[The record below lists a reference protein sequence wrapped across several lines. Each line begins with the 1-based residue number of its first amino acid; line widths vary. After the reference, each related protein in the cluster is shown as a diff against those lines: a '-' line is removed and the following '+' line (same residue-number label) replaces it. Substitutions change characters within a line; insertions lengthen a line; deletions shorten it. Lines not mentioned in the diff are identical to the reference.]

1 MKDLTGTRLGQYE
14 IVERLGGGG
23 MAVVYRA
30 VQQPLGRE
38 VALKALSSE
47 LFQDDGFVKRFET
60 EAKTLAKLDHPNI
73 LPIYDFELSDGVAYL
88 TMPLIR
94 GGTLRDILN
103 RGPLDTLTA
112 WRYLREIGDGLQ
124 HAHDAGIVHRDL
136 KPTNVL
142 IHADGRAMLA
152 DFGLARGAGQPTH
165 LTTIGLAIGTP
176 GYMAP
181 EQVMGHDVDKR
192 ADIYAMGVLTFEMLT
207 GRLPFIG
214 ANRMEV
220 AYTTV
225 NAPIPSA
232 VKLNAALPDELDL
245 LLAKVLAKDPE
256 QRPQTVRDL
265 LAEMARL
272 PQRRQQAPPRSARRG
287 LWRWRHRV
295 RGDGRAGDRRQM
307 RVIAPAPP
315 CPYRCTARP
324 IPTPTAVG
332 GSAIRTLELM
342 GVRASRARGR
352 FILNSHVSNLI
363 HVARSVTG
371 DRWPEIAYAAG
382 LVQYV
387 EQDPPHDDQLSSP
400 VESLSRLNEAFETVY
415 GPEAEDMIRTW
426 ARRATERWLAEGR
439 HGMGGA
445 RRLVPGR
452 QRKLVGVV
460 KSFTE
465 AMDNVRGEHTHAWLQ
480 VDEHQFWL
488 VNFSNMFALGRIKT
502 VKSCHIWTA
511 SIETILRWAGLAN
524 DWYVEE
530 VECGSVTGHF
540 RLRLRHP
547 ISRNLG
553 SGFGRA
559 GVTPNHVK
567 QTTVY
572 YACYYAARVNIGL
585 AEMARPIKSPSLL
598 SEGPPPTGGGP
609 SYYIHVRRNS
619 SGFPSSGLCRRSE
632 GLRRLKGP
640 ASGRSVRR

>member
-47 LFQDDGFVKRFET
+47 LFQDEGFVKRFET

-73 LPIYDFELSDGVAYL
+73 LPIYDFEVTEGVAFL

-103 RGPLDTLTA
+103 RGPLDPLTA

-207 GRLPFIG
+207 GRLPYIG

-220 AYTTV
+220 AYATV
-225 NAPIPSA
+225 NSPIPAA
-232 VKLNAALPDELDL
+232 VKLNAALPDELDAL
-245 LLAKVLAKDPE
+245 LGKVLAKDPA

-265 LAEMARL
+265 LAQMAKL
-272 PQRRQQAPPRSARRG
+272 PQRR
-287 LWRWRHRV
+287 
-295 RGDGRAGDRRQM
+295 
-307 RVIAPAPP
+307 IAPAAASAPMPATAGPGGVVVMPRPVTGPQGPDTTSMRVASAPAILHGSPP
-315 CPYRCTARP
+315 
-324 IPTPTAVG
+324 PTPTTTA

-342 GVRASRARGR
+342 GVKAARARGR
-352 FILNSHVSNLI
+352 FILNSHVSNLV
-363 HVARSVTG
+363 HVARDVTG
-371 DRWPEIAYAAG
+371 DRWPEVAYAAG

-400 VESLSRLNEAFETVY
+400 VESLSRLNEAFETIY
-415 GPEAEDMIRTW
+415 GPEAEDMIRAW
-426 ARRATERWLAEGR
+426 GRRASERWLAEGR
-439 HGMGGA
+439 HGMGGP

-452 QRKLVGVV
+452 QRKLAGVV
-460 KSFTE
+460 KNFSE

-502 VKSCHIWTA
+502 VKSCYIWT
-511 SIETILRWAGLAN
+511 STIETILRWAGLAN

-530 VECGSVTGHF
+530 VECGCVTGTF
-540 RLRLRHP
+540 DCVFA
-547 ISRNLG
+547 I
-553 SGFGRA
+553 
-559 GVTPNHVK
+559 
-567 QTTVY
+567 
-572 YACYYAARVNIGL
+572 
-585 AEMARPIKSPSLL
+585 
-598 SEGPPPTGGGP
+598 
-609 SYYIHVRRNS
+609 
-619 SGFPSSGLCRRSE
+619 
-632 GLRRLKGP
+632 
-640 ASGRSVRR
+640 RSVES

>member
-1 MKDLTGTRLGQYE
+1 
-14 IVERLGGGG
+14 

-73 LPIYDFELSDGVAYL
+73 LPIYDFEMNDGVAYL

-94 GGTLRDILN
+94 GGTLRDVLN
-103 RGPLDTLTA
+103 RGALDTLTA

-214 ANRMEV
+214 SNRMEV
-220 AYTTV
+220 AYSTV

-232 VKLNAALPDELDL
+232 VKLNAALPDELDQ
-245 LLAKVLAKDPE
+245 LLAKVLAKDPA
-256 QRPQTVRDL
+256 QRPQTVREL
-265 LAEMARL
+265 LSQMARL
-272 PQRRQQAPPRSARRG
+272 PQRRAASVSVSAQAPVAAALGRQVPAVEPPTAASMKAIAAAPPRPLQGS
-287 LWRWRHRV
+287 
-295 RGDGRAGDRRQM
+295 
-307 RVIAPAPP
+307 
-315 CPYRCTARP
+315 P
-324 IPTPTAVG
+324 IPTPTGVG

-342 GVRASRARGR
+342 GIKASRARGR
-352 FILNSHVSNLI
+352 FILNSYVSNLV

-371 DRWPEIAYAAG
+371 DRWPELAYAAG

-400 VESLSRLNEAFETVY
+400 VEALSRLNEAFETVY
-415 GPEAEDMIRTW
+415 GPEAEDTIRSW
-426 ARRATERWLAEGR
+426 GRRVTERWLAEGR
-439 HGMGGA
+439 HGMGGP

-452 QRKLVGVV
+452 QRKLAGVV

-502 VKSCHIWTA
+502 VKSCHIWVTT
-511 SIETILRWAGLAN
+511 IETILRWAGLAN

-530 VECGSVTGHF
+530 VECGCVTGTF
-540 RLRLRHP
+540 DCVFA
-547 ISRNLG
+547 I
-553 SGFGRA
+553 
-559 GVTPNHVK
+559 
-567 QTTVY
+567 
-572 YACYYAARVNIGL
+572 
-585 AEMARPIKSPSLL
+585 
-598 SEGPPPTGGGP
+598 
-609 SYYIHVRRNS
+609 
-619 SGFPSSGLCRRSE
+619 
-632 GLRRLKGP
+632 
-640 ASGRSVRR
+640 RSVET

>member
-38 VALKALSSE
+38 VALKALSPE
-47 LFQDDGFVKRFET
+47 LFQDEGFVKRFET

-73 LPIYDFELSDGVAYL
+73 LPIYDFEVTGGVAFL

-142 IHADGRAMLA
+142 IHSDGRAMLA

-181 EQVMGHDVDKR
+181 EQVMGHEVDR
-192 ADIYAMGVLTFEMLT
+192 RCDIYAMGVLTFEMLT

-214 ANRMEV
+214 SNRMEV
-220 AYTTV
+220 AYATV

-232 VKLNAALPDELDL
+232 AKLNTALPDELDQ
-245 LLAKVLAKDPE
+245 LLAKVLAKDPG

-265 LAEMARL
+265 LAQMAKL
-272 PQRRQQAPPRSARRG
+272 PQRRQ
-287 LWRWRHRV
+287 
-295 RGDGRAGDRRQM
+295 
-307 RVIAPAPP
+307 APAPSASVP
-315 CPYRCTARP
+315 FARP
-324 IPTPTAVG
+324 AAAQPAETAAMRIISAPAMLHGSPPPTPSSGTA
-332 GSAIRTLELM
+332 SALRTLEMM
-342 GVRASRARGR
+342 GVKPSRARGR

-363 HVARSVTG
+363 HVARDVTA
-371 DRWPEIAYAAG
+371 DRWPEIAYSAG
-382 LVQYV
+382 LVQYI
-387 EQDPPHDDQLSSP
+387 EEDPPNDEQLATP
-400 VESLSRLNEAFETVY
+400 VEYLSRLNEAFESVY
-415 GPEAEDMIRTW
+415 GHEAEDAIRAW
-426 ARRATERWLAEGR
+426 GRRATERWLAEGR
-439 HGMGGA
+439 HGMGGP

-452 QRKLVGVV
+452 QRKLAGVV

-465 AMDNVRGEHTHAWLQ
+465 AMDQVRGEHTHAWLQ
-480 VDEHQFWL
+480 VDAHQFWL
-488 VNFSNMFALGRIKT
+488 VNFSNMFALGRIKA

-524 DWYVEE
+524 EWYVEE
-530 VECGSVTGHF
+530 VECGCVTGSF
-540 RLRLRHP
+540 DCVFA
-547 ISRNLG
+547 I
-553 SGFGRA
+553 
-559 GVTPNHVK
+559 
-567 QTTVY
+567 
-572 YACYYAARVNIGL
+572 
-585 AEMARPIKSPSLL
+585 
-598 SEGPPPTGGGP
+598 
-609 SYYIHVRRNS
+609 
-619 SGFPSSGLCRRSE
+619 
-632 GLRRLKGP
+632 
-640 ASGRSVRR
+640 RSVES

>member
-1 MKDLTGTRLGQYE
+1 VKDLTGTRVGQYE

-73 LPIYDFELSDGVAYL
+73 LPIYDFEMNDGVAYL

-94 GGTLRDILN
+94 GGTLRDVLN

-214 ANRMEV
+214 SNRMEV
-220 AYTTV
+220 AYSTV

-232 VKLNAALPDELDL
+232 VKLNAALPDELDQ
-245 LLAKVLAKDPE
+245 LLAKILAKDPAA
-256 QRPQTVRDL
+256 RPQTVRDL
-265 LAEMARL
+265 LSQMARL
-272 PQRRQQAPPRSARRG
+272 PQRRQTAAAAVAGQGGVATAP
-287 LWRWRHRV
+287 
-295 RGDGRAGDRRQM
+295 GRPAATVEPPTAASM
-307 RVIAPAPP
+307 KVIAAAAPRP
-315 CPYRCTARP
+315 LQGSP
-324 IPTPTAVG
+324 IPTPTGVG

-342 GVRASRARGR
+342 GIKASRARGR
-352 FILNSHVSNLI
+352 FILNSYVSNLV

-371 DRWPEIAYAAG
+371 DRWPELAYAAG

-400 VESLSRLNEAFETVY
+400 VEALSRLNEAFETVY
-415 GPEAEDMIRTW
+415 GPEAEDTIRSW
-426 ARRATERWLAEGR
+426 GRRVTERWLADGR
-439 HGMGGA
+439 HGMGGP

-452 QRKLVGVV
+452 QRKLASLV

-502 VKSCHIWTA
+502 VKSCHIWVTT
-511 SIETILRWAGLAN
+511 IETILRWAGLAN

-530 VECGSVTGHF
+530 VECGSVTGTF
-540 RLRLRHP
+540 DCVFA
-547 ISRNLG
+547 I
-553 SGFGRA
+553 
-559 GVTPNHVK
+559 
-567 QTTVY
+567 
-572 YACYYAARVNIGL
+572 
-585 AEMARPIKSPSLL
+585 
-598 SEGPPPTGGGP
+598 
-609 SYYIHVRRNS
+609 
-619 SGFPSSGLCRRSE
+619 
-632 GLRRLKGP
+632 
-640 ASGRSVRR
+640 RSVET

>member
-1 MKDLTGTRLGQYE
+1 MKDLTGTRIGQYE

-73 LPIYDFELSDGVAYL
+73 LPIYDFELTDGVAYL

-214 ANRMEV
+214 SNRMEV
-220 AYTTV
+220 AYSTV

-232 VKLNAALPDELDL
+232 VKLNAALPDELDQ
-245 LLAKVLAKDPE
+245 LLAKVLAKDPA

-265 LAEMARL
+265 LGVMARL
-272 PQRRQQAPPRSARRG
+272 PQRRSQVPASAAVSAGGAAPPS
-287 LWRWRHRV
+287 
-295 RGDGRAGDRRQM
+295 RAGPGER
-307 RVIAPAPP
+307 
-315 CPYRCTARP
+315 CPT
-324 IPTPTAVG
+324 
-332 GSAIRTLELM
+332 SA
-342 GVRASRARGR
+342 S
-352 FILNSHVSNLI
+352 
-363 HVARSVTG
+363 
-371 DRWPEIAYAAG
+371 AAG
-382 LVQYV
+382 SVQCF
-387 EQDPPHDDQLSSP
+387 ERDPPHDDQLSSP

-426 ARRATERWLAEGR
+426 GRRATELWLAEGR
-439 HGMGGA
+439 HGMGGP
-445 RRLVPGR
+445 RRLVPGL
-452 QRKLVGVV
+452 QRKLAGVV
-460 KSFTE
+460 KGFTE

-502 VKSCHIWTA
+502 VKSCHVWTA
-511 SIETILRWAGLAN
+511 TIETILRWAGLAN

-530 VECGSVTGHF
+530 VECGSVTGTF
-540 RLRLRHP
+540 DCVFA
-547 ISRNLG
+547 I
-553 SGFGRA
+553 
-559 GVTPNHVK
+559 
-567 QTTVY
+567 
-572 YACYYAARVNIGL
+572 
-585 AEMARPIKSPSLL
+585 
-598 SEGPPPTGGGP
+598 
-609 SYYIHVRRNS
+609 
-619 SGFPSSGLCRRSE
+619 
-632 GLRRLKGP
+632 
-640 ASGRSVRR
+640 RSVET

>member
-1 MKDLTGTRLGQYE
+1 MKLKDLTGTRLGQYE
-14 IVERLGGGG
+14 VVERLGGGG

-73 LPIYDFELSDGVAYL
+73 LPIYDFELNEGVAYL

-192 ADIYAMGVLTFEMLT
+192 ADIYAMGVLCFEMLT

-214 ANRMEV
+214 SNRMEV
-220 AYTTV
+220 AYSTV

-245 LLAKVLAKDPE
+245 LLAKVLAKDPAT
-256 QRPQTVRDL
+256 RPQSVKDL

-272 PQRRQQAPPRSARRG
+272 PQRRQAAAA
-287 LWRWRHRV
+287 L
-295 RGDGRAGDRRQM
+295 AA
-307 RVIAPAPP
+307 APAAQPTVLPRPGMIQEPP
-315 CPYRCTARP
+315 TAANMRAMGATPPSRVPSTLPAMLQGSP
-324 IPTPTAVG
+324 IPTPTALG

-342 GVRASRARGR
+342 GVRAARARGR
-352 FILNSHVSNLI
+352 FILNSHVSNLV
-363 HVARSVTG
+363 HVARDVTG

-400 VESLSRLNEAFETVY
+400 VEALSRLNEAFETIY
-415 GPEAEDMIRTW
+415 GPEAEDRIRTW
-426 ARRATERWLAEGR
+426 GRRATERWLAEGR
-439 HGMGGA
+439 HGMGGP

-452 QRKLVGVV
+452 QRKLAGLV
-460 KSFTE
+460 KSFSE

-502 VKSCHIWTA
+502 VKSCHIWVAT
-511 SIETILRWAGLAN
+511 IEAILRWAGLAN

-530 VECGSVTGHF
+530 VECGSVTGTF
-540 RLRLRHP
+540 DCVFA
-547 ISRNLG
+547 I
-553 SGFGRA
+553 
-559 GVTPNHVK
+559 
-567 QTTVY
+567 
-572 YACYYAARVNIGL
+572 
-585 AEMARPIKSPSLL
+585 
-598 SEGPPPTGGGP
+598 
-609 SYYIHVRRNS
+609 
-619 SGFPSSGLCRRSE
+619 
-632 GLRRLKGP
+632 
-640 ASGRSVRR
+640 RSVET

>member
-1 MKDLTGTRLGQYE
+1 VKDLTGTRLGQYE

-47 LFQDDGFVKRFET
+47 LFQDEGFVKRFES

-73 LPIYDFELSDGVAYL
+73 LPIYDFEVLDGTAFL

-103 RGPLDTLTA
+103 RGPLDPLTA

-214 ANRMEV
+214 SNRMEV
-220 AYTTV
+220 AYATV

-232 VKLNAALPDELDL
+232 VKLNAALPDELDVL
-245 LLAKVLAKDPE
+245 LTKVLAKDPA

-265 LAEMARL
+265 LGQMAKL
-272 PQRRQQAPPRSARRG
+272 PQRRVTAAGAAATGAAGAPGVPPPAAGGGVALLPRPAAGATHGPDTTSM
-287 LWRWRHRV
+287 
-295 RGDGRAGDRRQM
+295 RA
-307 RVIAPAPP
+307 VSAPAILHGSPP
-315 CPYRCTARP
+315 
-324 IPTPTAVG
+324 PTPTTTG

-342 GVRASRARGR
+342 GVKPARARGR
-352 FILNSHVSNLI
+352 FILNSHVSNLV
-363 HVARSVTG
+363 HVARDVTG
-371 DRWPEIAYAAG
+371 DRWPEVAYAAG

-387 EQDPPHDDQLSSP
+387 EQDPPQDDQLSSP
-400 VESLSRLNEAFETVY
+400 VEALSRLNEAFETIY
-415 GPEAEDMIRTW
+415 GPEAEDMIRAW
-426 ARRATERWLAEGR
+426 GRRATERWLTEGR
-439 HGMGGA
+439 HGMGGP

-452 QRKLVGVV
+452 QRKLAGVV
-460 KSFTE
+460 KNLTE

-502 VKSCHIWTA
+502 VKSCHIWTTT
-511 SIETILRWAGLAN
+511 IETILRWAGLAN

-530 VECGSVTGHF
+530 VECGCVTGTF
-540 RLRLRHP
+540 DCVFA
-547 ISRNLG
+547 I
-553 SGFGRA
+553 
-559 GVTPNHVK
+559 
-567 QTTVY
+567 
-572 YACYYAARVNIGL
+572 
-585 AEMARPIKSPSLL
+585 
-598 SEGPPPTGGGP
+598 
-609 SYYIHVRRNS
+609 
-619 SGFPSSGLCRRSE
+619 
-632 GLRRLKGP
+632 
-640 ASGRSVRR
+640 RSVES

>member
-38 VALKALSSE
+38 VALKALSPE
-47 LFQDDGFVKRFET
+47 LFQDEGFVKRFET

-73 LPIYDFELSDGVAYL
+73 LPIYDFEVLEGVAFL

-142 IHADGRAMLA
+142 IHTDGRAMLA

-181 EQVMGHDVDKR
+181 EQVMGHEVDKR
-192 ADIYAMGVLTFEMLT
+192 CDIYAMGVLTFEMLT

-214 ANRMEV
+214 SNRMEV
-220 AYTTV
+220 AYATV
-225 NAPIPSA
+225 NAPVPSA
-232 VKLNAALPDELDL
+232 AKLNNALPDELDQ
-245 LLAKVLAKDPE
+245 LLAKVLAKDPA

-265 LAEMARL
+265 LAQMAKL
-272 PQRRQQAPPRSARRG
+272 PQRRQAA
-287 LWRWRHRV
+287 
-295 RGDGRAGDRRQM
+295 A
-307 RVIAPAPP
+307 APAPAP
-315 CPYRCTARP
+315 FARP
-324 IPTPTAVG
+324 PLAQPQETAAMRIVSAPPMAIQHGSPPPTPSAG
-332 GSAIRTLELM
+332 GASALRTLEMM
-342 GVRASRARGR
+342 GVKPSRARGR

-363 HVARSVTG
+363 HVAREETA
-371 DRWPEIAYAAG
+371 DRWPEVAYTAG
-382 LVQYV
+382 LVQYL
-387 EQDPPHDDQLSSP
+387 EEDPPNDEQLATP
-400 VESLSRLNEAFETVY
+400 VEFLSRLNEAFETVF
-415 GPEAEDMIRTW
+415 GHEAEDEIRAW
-426 ARRATERWLAEGR
+426 GRRTTERWLADGR
-439 HGMGGA
+439 HGMGGP

-452 QRKLVGVV
+452 PRKLAGVV

-465 AMDNVRGEHTHAWLQ
+465 AMDNVRGEHTHSWLQ

-488 VNFSNMFALGRIKT
+488 VNFSNMFALGRIKA
-502 VKSCHIWTA
+502 VKSCYIWTA

-530 VECGSVTGHF
+530 VECGCVTGTF
-540 RLRLRHP
+540 DCVFA
-547 ISRNLG
+547 I
-553 SGFGRA
+553 
-559 GVTPNHVK
+559 
-567 QTTVY
+567 
-572 YACYYAARVNIGL
+572 
-585 AEMARPIKSPSLL
+585 
-598 SEGPPPTGGGP
+598 
-609 SYYIHVRRNS
+609 
-619 SGFPSSGLCRRSE
+619 
-632 GLRRLKGP
+632 
-640 ASGRSVRR
+640 RSVET

>member
-14 IVERLGGGG
+14 VVERLGGGG

-73 LPIYDFELSDGVAYL
+73 LPIYDFELNEGVAYL

-181 EQVMGHDVDKR
+181 EQVMGHDVDKG
-192 ADIYAMGVLTFEMLT
+192 ADIYAMGVLCFEMLT

-214 ANRMEV
+214 SNRMEV
-220 AYTTV
+220 AYSTV

-232 VKLNAALPDELDL
+232 VKLNAALPDELDQ
-245 LLAKVLAKDPE
+245 LLAKVLAKDPAS
-256 QRPQTVRDL
+256 RPQSVRDL
-265 LAEMARL
+265 LAEMAKL
-272 PQRRQQAPPRSARRG
+272 PQRRQAAF
-287 LWRWRHRV
+287 
-295 RGDGRAGDRRQM
+295 
-307 RVIAPAPP
+307 APAAVAAGNPGPAPTRSPMTADPP
-315 CPYRCTARP
+315 TAANMRAMAATPPSRVPSTLPAVLQGSP
-324 IPTPTAVG
+324 IPTPTAMG

-342 GVRASRARGR
+342 GVRAARARGR
-352 FILNSHVSNLI
+352 FILNSHVSNLV
-363 HVARSVTG
+363 HVARDVTG

-400 VESLSRLNEAFETVY
+400 VEALSRLNEAFETIY
-415 GPEAEDMIRTW
+415 GPEAEDRIRTW
-426 ARRATERWLAEGR
+426 GRRATERWLAEGR
-439 HGMGGA
+439 HGMGGP

-452 QRKLVGVV
+452 QRKLGGLV
-460 KSFTE
+460 KSFSE

-488 VNFSNMFALGRIKT
+488 VNFSNMFSLGRIKT
-502 VKSCHIWTA
+502 VKSCHIWVAT
-511 SIETILRWAGLAN
+511 IEAILRWAGLAN

-530 VECGSVTGHF
+530 VECGSVTGTF
-540 RLRLRHP
+540 DCVFA
-547 ISRNLG
+547 I
-553 SGFGRA
+553 
-559 GVTPNHVK
+559 
-567 QTTVY
+567 
-572 YACYYAARVNIGL
+572 
-585 AEMARPIKSPSLL
+585 
-598 SEGPPPTGGGP
+598 
-609 SYYIHVRRNS
+609 
-619 SGFPSSGLCRRSE
+619 
-632 GLRRLKGP
+632 
-640 ASGRSVRR
+640 RSVET

>member
-47 LFQDDGFVKRFET
+47 LFQDEGFVKRFET
-60 EAKTLAKLDHPNI
+60 EAKTLARLDHPNI
-73 LPIYDFELSDGVAYL
+73 LTIYDFEMNEGVAFL

-142 IHADGRAMLA
+142 IHSDGRALLA

-181 EQVMGHDVDKR
+181 EQVMGHDVDRR

-207 GRLPFIG
+207 GRLPYIG

-220 AYTTV
+220 AYATV
-225 NAPIPSA
+225 NSPIPAA
-232 VKLNAALPDELDL
+232 VKLNPVLPDELDQ
-245 LLAKVLAKDPE
+245 LLAKVLAKDPA

-265 LAEMARL
+265 LAQMAKL
-272 PQRRQQAPPRSARRG
+272 PQRRTAPVAAAAPVATA
-287 LWRWRHRV
+287 
-295 RGDGRAGDRRQM
+295 AGGGTGGVLVMPKPATGPSGPDTTSM
-307 RVIAPAPP
+307 RVVSAPAILHGSPP
-315 CPYRCTARP
+315 
-324 IPTPTAVG
+324 PTPTTTA

-342 GVRASRARGR
+342 GVKPARARGR
-352 FILNSHVSNLI
+352 FILNSHVSNLV
-363 HVARSVTG
+363 HVARDVTG
-371 DRWPEIAYAAG
+371 DRWPEVAYAAG

-400 VESLSRLNEAFETVY
+400 VESLSRLNEAFETIY
-415 GPEAEDMIRTW
+415 GPEAEDQIRAW
-426 ARRATERWLAEGR
+426 ARRATERWLAEGK
-439 HGMGGA
+439 HGLGGP
-445 RRLVPGR
+445 RRFMQGR
-452 QRKLVGVV
+452 QRKLLGIV

-465 AMDNVRGEHTHAWLQ
+465 AMDNVRGEHTHSWLQ

-502 VKSCHIWTA
+502 VKSCHVWIAT
-511 SIETILRWAGLAN
+511 IETI
-524 DWYVEE
+524 
-530 VECGSVTGHF
+530 
-540 RLRLRHP
+540 
-547 ISRNLG
+547 
-553 SGFGRA
+553 
-559 GVTPNHVK
+559 
-567 QTTVY
+567 
-572 YACYYAARVNIGL
+572 
-585 AEMARPIKSPSLL
+585 
-598 SEGPPPTGGGP
+598 
-609 SYYIHVRRNS
+609 
-619 SGFPSSGLCRRSE
+619 RSE
-632 GLRRLKGP
+632 
-640 ASGRSVRR
+640 

>member
-1 MKDLTGTRLGQYE
+1 VKDLTGTRIGQYE

-73 LPIYDFELSDGVAYL
+73 LPIYDFELNDGVAYL

-94 GGTLRDILN
+94 GGTLRDVLN

-214 ANRMEV
+214 SNRMEV
-220 AYTTV
+220 AYSTV

-232 VKLNAALPDELDL
+232 VKLNAALPDELDQ
-245 LLAKVLAKDPE
+245 LLAKVLAKDPG
-256 QRPQTVRDL
+256 QRPQTVKEL
-265 LAEMARL
+265 LAQMARL
-272 PQRRQQAPPRSARRG
+272 PQRRAQPGAAVGAQAGGAVAPSRPGQTADPPTAASMRAIAAAPP
-287 LWRWRHRV
+287 
-295 RGDGRAGDRRQM
+295 
-307 RVIAPAPP
+307 PP
-315 CPYRCTARP
+315 MHGSP

-332 GSAIRTLELM
+332 GSAIRTLEMM
-342 GVRASRARGR
+342 GIRASRARGR
-352 FILNSHVSNLI
+352 FILNSYVSNLI
-363 HVARSVTG
+363 HVARNVTG

-415 GPEAEDMIRTW
+415 GPEAEDMIRSW
-426 ARRATERWLAEGR
+426 GRRATERWLSEGR
-439 HGMGGA
+439 HGMGGP
-445 RRLVPGR
+445 RRLIPGR
-452 QRKLVGVV
+452 QRKLAGVV
-460 KSFTE
+460 KAFAE

-502 VKSCHIWTA
+502 VKSCHVWTTT
-511 SIETILRWAGLAN
+511 IETILRWAGLAN

-530 VECGSVTGHF
+530 VECGCVTGTF
-540 RLRLRHP
+540 DCVFA
-547 ISRNLG
+547 I
-553 SGFGRA
+553 
-559 GVTPNHVK
+559 
-567 QTTVY
+567 
-572 YACYYAARVNIGL
+572 
-585 AEMARPIKSPSLL
+585 
-598 SEGPPPTGGGP
+598 
-609 SYYIHVRRNS
+609 
-619 SGFPSSGLCRRSE
+619 
-632 GLRRLKGP
+632 
-640 ASGRSVRR
+640 RSVET

>member
-1 MKDLTGTRLGQYE
+1 MKDLTGTRVGQYE

-73 LPIYDFELSDGVAYL
+73 LPIYDFEMNDGVAYL

-94 GGTLRDILN
+94 GGTLRDVLN
-103 RGPLDTLTA
+103 RGALDTLTA

-214 ANRMEV
+214 SNRMEV
-220 AYTTV
+220 AYSTV

-232 VKLNAALPDELDL
+232 VKLNAALPDELDQ
-245 LLAKVLAKDPE
+245 LLAKVLAKDPAA
-256 QRPQTVRDL
+256 RPQTVRDL
-265 LAEMARL
+265 LSQMARL
-272 PQRRQQAPPRSARRG
+272 PQRRQAAAVAVGAQGGVATAP
-287 LWRWRHRV
+287 
-295 RGDGRAGDRRQM
+295 GRPAQTVEPPTAASM
-307 RVIAPAPP
+307 KVIAAPSRP
-315 CPYRCTARP
+315 LQGSP
-324 IPTPTAVG
+324 IPTPTGVG

-342 GVRASRARGR
+342 GIKASRARGR
-352 FILNSHVSNLI
+352 FILNSYVSNLV

-371 DRWPEIAYAAG
+371 DRWPELAYAAG

-400 VESLSRLNEAFETVY
+400 VEALSRLNEAFETVY
-415 GPEAEDMIRTW
+415 GPEAEDTIRSW
-426 ARRATERWLAEGR
+426 GRRVTERWLAEGR
-439 HGMGGA
+439 HGMGGP

-452 QRKLVGVV
+452 QRKLAGLV

-488 VNFSNMFALGRIKT
+488 VNFSNMFALGRVKT
-502 VKSCHIWTA
+502 VKSCHIWVTT
-511 SIETILRWAGLAN
+511 IETILRWAGLAN

-530 VECGSVTGHF
+530 VECGCVTGTF
-540 RLRLRHP
+540 DCVFA
-547 ISRNLG
+547 I
-553 SGFGRA
+553 
-559 GVTPNHVK
+559 
-567 QTTVY
+567 
-572 YACYYAARVNIGL
+572 
-585 AEMARPIKSPSLL
+585 
-598 SEGPPPTGGGP
+598 
-609 SYYIHVRRNS
+609 
-619 SGFPSSGLCRRSE
+619 
-632 GLRRLKGP
+632 
-640 ASGRSVRR
+640 RSVET

>member
-1 MKDLTGTRLGQYE
+1 VKDLTGTRLGQYE
-14 IVERLGGGG
+14 VVERLGGGG

-73 LPIYDFELSDGVAYL
+73 LPIYDFELNEGVAYL

-142 IHADGRAMLA
+142 IHTDGRAMLA

-192 ADIYAMGVLTFEMLT
+192 ADIYAMGVLCFEMLT

-214 ANRMEV
+214 SNRMEV
-220 AYTTV
+220 AYSTV

-232 VKLNAALPDELDL
+232 VKLNAALPDELDQ
-245 LLAKVLAKDPE
+245 LLAKVLAKDPAT
-256 QRPQTVRDL
+256 RPQSVRDL

-272 PQRRQQAPPRSARRG
+272 PQRRQSAPIPAAAPAALQAGPVATAPPRPGLTNDPPTAARN
-287 LWRWRHRV
+287 
-295 RGDGRAGDRRQM
+295 M
-307 RVIAPAPP
+307 RVLAAGGPSSTVPSTLPAMVQGS
-315 CPYRCTARP
+315 P
-324 IPTPTAVG
+324 IPTPTAIG

-342 GVRASRARGR
+342 GVRAARARGR
-352 FILNSHVSNLI
+352 FILNSYVSNLV
-363 HVARSVTG
+363 HVARDVSG

-382 LVQYV
+382 LVQYI

-400 VESLSRLNEAFETVY
+400 VEALSRLNEAFETVY
-415 GPEAEDMIRTW
+415 GPEAEDRIRTW
-426 ARRATERWLAEGR
+426 GRRVTERWLAEGR
-439 HGMGGA
+439 HGMGGP

-452 QRKLVGVV
+452 QRKLAGLV
-460 KSFTE
+460 KSFAE

-502 VKSCHIWTA
+502 VKSCHIWVAT
-511 SIETILRWAGLAN
+511 IESILRWAGLAN

-530 VECGSVTGHF
+530 VECGSVTGTF
-540 RLRLRHP
+540 DCVFA
-547 ISRNLG
+547 I
-553 SGFGRA
+553 
-559 GVTPNHVK
+559 
-567 QTTVY
+567 
-572 YACYYAARVNIGL
+572 
-585 AEMARPIKSPSLL
+585 
-598 SEGPPPTGGGP
+598 
-609 SYYIHVRRNS
+609 
-619 SGFPSSGLCRRSE
+619 
-632 GLRRLKGP
+632 
-640 ASGRSVRR
+640 RSVET